1 MNTNK
6 NIKIYKYTY
15 NFRNMQRNTEMK
27 YSNMNKK
34 ISYSL
39 NEKKDTKIQITM
51 FYIKQLNFSPTI
63 KQSM

>member
-1 MNTNK
+1 
-6 NIKIYKYTY
+6 
-15 NFRNMQRNTEMK
+15 MQRNTEMK

-63 KQSM
+63 KQSI